1 MSESQQDAP
10 RVDVV
15 ASYGDVEGE
24 YAALRAVVAHTPSG
38 GAIVIDRSARSRGTF
53 AGPKARDV
61 LTGLV
66 TNDVLVLAPGEGCFA
81 AALTPK
87 GKLLAD
93 VRLFVR
99 EDDVLVDVPPRA
111 AAGWWG
117 MIRKY
122 VNPRLSRYADIS
134 GATADVS
141 VFGDRAHAVVAAA
154 LGVSWESLAHL
165 PSYAHRSIDAL
176 GVPLL
181 VARIPDLG
189 LEGYA
194 LIVPSTV
201 RDELW
206 ALLVSHGARPA
217 GEDAFRIARIE
228 AGRPEWGI
236 EIDDSTLAQEA
247 NMDELGAI
255 SYTKG
260 CYTGQ
265 ETVARVHFRGHV
277 NRHLRGLRFDE
288 AHPIPDRAELLD
300 EAGKVVGDVR
310 SVALSPRLGGV
321 ALAMVRREVEAEAEV
336 EVRWAEGR
344 ARARIIA
351 LPFPLG

>member
-1 MSESQQDAP
+1 MNEPPQETPPAGAVMSD
-10 RVDVV
+10 
-15 ASYGDVEGE
+15 GDVAGE
-24 YAALRAVVAHTPSG
+24 YAALRAIVAHTPIG
-38 GAIVIDRSARSRGTF
+38 GAIVVDRSARSRGTF
-53 AGPKARDV
+53 AGAKAREV

-66 TNDVLVLAPGEGCFA
+66 TNDVLSLAPGEGCYA

-93 VRLFVR
+93 LRLFVR
-99 EDDVLVDVPPRA
+99 DEDVLVDVPPRA
-111 AAGWWG
+111 AAGWWA

-134 GATADVS
+134 EVTADLS
-141 VFGDRAHAVVAAA
+141 VYGNRAHAVVSSV
-154 LGVSWESLAHL
+154 LGVPWESLAEM
-165 PSYAHRSIDAL
+165 PPYTHRRVDAL
-176 GVPLL
+176 GVQLL
-181 VARIPDLG
+181 VARVPDAG
-189 LEGYA
+189 LEGFA
-194 LIVPSTV
+194 LIVPV
-201 RDELW
+201 EARD
-206 ALLVSHGARPA
+206 ALRAALVAHGARPA
-217 GEDAFRIARIE
+217 GEEAFRIARIE

-288 AHPIPDRAELLD
+288 AHPIPVRAELLD
-300 EAGKVVGDVR
+300 AAGKGVGEVR
-310 SVALSPRLGGV
+310 SVALSPRLGGI
-321 ALAMVRREVEAEAEV
+321 ALAMVRREVAEDAEV
-336 EVRWAEGR
+336 EVRWAEGH
-344 ARARIIA
+344 ARARVIA
-351 LPFPLG
+351 LPFPTG